1 LREILAAFAGLCDA
15 GEAGVLASVVRVGG
29 STYRRPGARML
40 VLPGGESLG
49 LISGGCLEGDLLE
62 HARDVG
68 ESGRPRLLHYDSSD
82 AGDEIW
88 GLGLGCAGAVD
99 VWLERV
105 SAERPGPLGWLAD
118 WTARRCGGAIATA
131 LGGPQLGARRALEAG
146 GALQGAL
153 AGQDA
158 ALARAL
164 AEGRGGVSRND
175 GARDA
180 IARGGAPG
188 AVPRAGEIESDA
200 LWIEIARPPLRL
212 VVFGAG
218 PDAAPLLRMARELGW
233 DALVADHRAAFAK
246 PERFPGAEVLHCEAA
261 RAVRAAR
268 VCAET
273 HCVVM
278 THHYP
283 SDRTL
288 LRDLLRSEAPYIA
301 ALGPK
306 QRTEQL
312 LAELRDE
319 EPRDEERAEPGGA
332 MQARLFAPAGLDIG
346 ADSPEQIALAIAAE
360 VQAVAAGRSGGWL
373 RERSGPIHDAA
384 A

>member
-1 LREILAAFAGLCDA
+1 M
-15 GEAGVLASVVRVGG
+15 LASVVRVGG

-105 SAERPGPLGWLAD
+105 SAQHPGPLGWLAD

-131 LGGPQLGARRALEAG
+131 LGGPQRGARRALEAG
-146 GALQGAL
+146 GALRGEL
-153 AGQDA
+153 TGQDV

-164 AEGRGGVSRND
+164 AQGRGGVSRN
-175 GARDA
+175 GGLDA
-180 IARGGAPG
+180 IARGGAPDALPRAG
-188 AVPRAGEIESDA
+188 ETLPRAGEIESEA
-200 LWIEIARPPLRL
+200 VWIEIARPPLRL
-212 VVFGAG
+212 AVFGAG

-233 DALVADHRAAFAK
+233 DALVVDHRAAFAK

-261 RAVRAAR
+261 RAVRAAK

-273 HCVVM
+273 YCVVM

-288 LRDLLRSEAPYIA
+288 LRDLLRSNAPYIA

-312 LAELRDE
+312 LAELRAGE
-319 EPRDEERAEPGGA
+319 LRAEPGGA
-332 MQARLFAPAGLDIG
+332 PHTRLFAPAGLDIG

-360 VQAVAAGRSGGWL
+360 VQAVAAGRGGGWL
-373 RERSGPIHDAA
+373 RERSGPIHDAVA
-384 A
+384 